1 MTHVT
6 DELELYAL
14 GALTPIDRARVA
26 AHLSECP
33 ACREQ
38 ARAIDEVVQE
48 LPETLPDREAPG
60 HLRERILASARAE
73 LAADSAPT
81 RDSAPA
87 RDTAWVARLV
97 RPALALAAALWLA
110 VGAAAIVGE
119 NARISNELRTVAS
132 QSAKYERI
140 AEGIREGG
148 RWWYMGGKDEW
159 AGSGGTLIAPRA
171 EGRPPF
177 VVFHDLRPL
186 AEPKHLY
193 TIWLVSADN
202 TWVRGATFRPDGS
215 DVQAVDVTAAIAGFD
230 RCAVTIEDSAWG
242 RRAGP
247 VVMESRIVPATP

>member
-14 GALTPIDRARVA
+14 GALAPIDRARVA

-48 LPETLPDREAPG
+48 LPETLPGREAPG
-60 HLRERILASARAE
+60 QLRERILASARAE
-73 LAADSAPT
+73 LAAVRAPR
-81 RDSAPA
+81 RDPA
-87 RDTAWVARLV
+87 WIARLL
-97 RPALALAAALWLA
+97 RPALAVAAVMWLA
-110 VGAAAIVGE
+110 VGAAAVINE
-119 NARISNELRTVAS
+119 NLSLSNELKVVAS
-132 QSAKYERI
+132 ERASYESI
-140 AEGIREGG
+140 VEGIRQGG
-148 RWWYMGGKDEW
+148 RWWYMAGKDDW

-177 VVFHDLRPL
+177 VVFHDLKPL
-186 AEPKHLY
+186 PQGQLY

-202 TWVRGATFRPDGS
+202 TWVRGANFRPDGK

-247 VVMESRIVPATP
+247 IVMESRIVASSPQ